1 MPRRSNR
8 QVAKILSS
16 AAANR
21 EDPSLAELDRK
32 VTLATEGFTTTKFCE
47 LNLMYW
53 NYRLVKRPFFHWAS
67 NKHSISFIAR
77 ST

>member
-1 MPRRSNR
+1 MPRRSNI

-16 AAANR
+16 AAAANR

-53 NYRLVKRPFFHWAS
+53 NYRLVNYLGAGFFAM
-67 NKHSISFIAR
+67 
-77 ST
+77 

>member
-16 AAANR
+16 ASANK

-32 VTLATEGFTTTKFCE
+32 VTLATEGFTTTKF
-47 LNLMYW
+47 LRIILMYW
-53 NYRLVKRPFFHWAS
+53 NYRLVNYLGAGFFAM
-67 NKHSISFIAR
+67 
-77 ST
+77 